1 MMGLSRLMK
10 RVLIL
15 TAYLLLVATPLLRAQ
30 GQGNQSLP
38 AGAAGPITLNNV
50 AGGGANDLTLGI
62 ENQVR
67 WACSLSSLYRFQTV
81 VAAVADII
89 ANTTAGGIVE
99 ICPGHRETF
108 TSQLD
113 LGSTTKTVTLLGHP
127 DVNLTCNV
135 TAGSPSVCLNVHNGS
150 AVVGLNNGSQGT
162 GTGGFTI
169 TLASTASV
177 AAVINTPEGLSGQ
190 SGQAYIHLENFFLQG
205 PGSSGG
211 TVAEMINLEG
221 ITGNVHVSNI
231 FIARCNNTV
240 GVRVASNDSNGVGPF
255 VLENVFSDCSHNAG
269 FEPLLI
275 TDTDLLGKTVLNIDV
290 LGGFYNHPG
299 AGLPNIEINGHGN
312 TTSVRGM
319 RLDTY
324 VENANP
330 AGGSLNVKIVDA
342 SNIDIRA
349 LRGIICGNNCTAA
362 DTLIDIS
369 ESSALS
375 GATSNIHVEQANAS
389 CGGNTCNKLVNHISG
404 DTFTNVNV
412 TDYIFGGDSGANF
425 TPAIVS
431 MASHQALNVATPYF
445 AKSLLNSEMDID
457 YNNSLSVAGQKIF
470 LRYFDH
476 TVSDSAPQMC
486 SGMTGTYSYVIV
498 EGNCAGSTNYAF
510 QDIPN
515 TQVNLNAF
523 GATGIEFNAR
533 ANSAGPPSRWFSGG
547 ATPIEIGRFDA
558 TGNIFLGCHTT
569 TFQNC
574 TELTATAA
582 SGGASAAVITIPGT
596 TGTACVSASPCSA
609 TTYGTATNCSSS
621 ASPAVCGSAAAGSV
635 ALPTNAVSSS
645 IQVNTT
651 AVTANSQIFAF
662 ADDTLGTKLGITCNS
677 TLATLVGGLT
687 ISARTAGTS
696 FTIANNV
703 AVVTNALCVSY
714 WIVN

>member
-1 MMGLSRLMK
+1 MK
-10 RVLIL
+10 RLLIL
-15 TAYLLLVATPLLRAQ
+15 VLMLTPMTAWGQAQ
-30 GQGNQSLP
+30 NFPGVPSSG
-38 AGAAGPITLNNV
+38 GPITGPTTINNT
-50 AGGGANDLTLGI
+50 AGGGANDLTIGI
-62 ENQVR
+62 EDQVR
-67 WACSLSSLYRFQTV
+67 WACSLTAPVGSYRFPTV
-81 VAAVADII
+81 VAAVADIM
-89 ANTTAGGIVE
+89 ANTTAGGVVE

-108 TSQLD
+108 TSQID

-150 AVVGLNNGSQGT
+150 AVMGLNNGSQGT

-211 TVAEMINLEG
+211 TVSEMINLEG

-255 VLENVFSDCSHNAG
+255 VLENVFSDCSHNTG

-275 TDTDLLGKTVLNIDV
+275 TDTDSSGKTVLNIDV

-324 VENANP
+324 VENQNP

-369 ESSALS
+369 ESSANS

-404 DTFTNVNV
+404 DTLTNVNV
-412 TDYIFGGDSGANF
+412 TDYVFGGDSGASF

-431 MASHQALNVATPYF
+431 MAGHQALNVATPYL
-445 AKSLLNSEMDID
+445 AKSLLDSEMDVD
-457 YNNSLSVAGQKIF
+457 FNNGNVVAGKNIF
-470 LRYFDH
+470 FRFFDH
-476 TVSDSAPQMC
+476 TSSDSTPVGALGVTGATHSFVLVEN
-486 SGMTGTYSYVIV
+486 SG
-498 EGNCAGSTNYAF
+498 ATNYF
-510 QDIPN
+510 LQHLPSGETDI
-515 TQVNLNAF
+515 NAF
-523 GATGIEFNAR
+523 GANGVQFNSR
-533 ANSAGPPSRWFSGG
+533 ANSAGPVRFWSGG
-547 ATPIEIGRFDA
+547 ATPVEEARMD
-558 TGNIFLGCHTT
+558 TSGNLFLGCHTT
-569 TFQNC
+569 SFQNC
-574 TELTATAA
+574 VELSQTGAT
-582 SGGASAAVITIPGT
+582 GGASAAVQTLSATAGAIPDMFSCST
-596 TGTACVSASPCSA
+596 TTACANTNLAGTARIVFGSCPFSAA
-609 TTYGTATNCSSS
+609 TTCTVTAITAYTSSSSYFCVVTDATNTGQTFKVANASSS
-621 ASPAVCGSAAAGSV
+621 SFVITAA
-635 ALPTNAVSSS
+635 T
-645 IQVNTT
+645 
-651 AVTANSQIFAF
+651 
-662 ADDTLGTKLGITCNS
+662 
-677 TLATLVGGLT
+677 
-687 ISARTAGTS
+687 
-696 FTIANNV
+696 
-703 AVVTNALCVSY
+703 
-714 WIVN
+714 